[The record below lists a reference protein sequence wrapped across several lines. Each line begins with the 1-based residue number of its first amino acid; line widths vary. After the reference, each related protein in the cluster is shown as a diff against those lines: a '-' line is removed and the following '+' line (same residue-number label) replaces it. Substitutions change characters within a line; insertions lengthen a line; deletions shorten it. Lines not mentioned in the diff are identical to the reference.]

1 MGNDRPNFRIVKP
14 NYESRSD
21 DFHKDFDKG
30 ISKSEL
36 TAKYDIPKSVWTEW
50 RDRIFE
56 ENPKH
61 FRRFRRGRIPK
72 PKKVRVRRDGW
83 VQGTP
88 NRTYTVY
95 RSVNG
100 NRVSYGTYPT
110 KSVADEV
117 HGELVA
123 HNWNPYVAYDLLKE
137 NGVPISKRCLLSR
150 IIERKL

>member
-1 MGNDRPNFRIVKP
+1 MSKPNFRFITP
-14 NYESRSD
+14 DYESRFD

-30 ISKSEL
+30 VSKSEL
-36 TAKYDIPKSVWTEW
+36 TVKYDIPKSVWFEW

-72 PKKVRVRRDGW
+72 PKKKRRVPRDGW

-88 NRTYTVY
+88 SRTYTVY
-95 RSVNG
+95 RGVNG

-110 KSVADEV
+110 KSIAEDV
-117 HGELVA
+117 HSELVA
-123 HNWNPYVAYDLLKE
+123 HNWNSYVAYDLLKE
-137 NGVPISKRCLLSR
+137 NGVPTSKRCLLSR
-150 IIERKL
+150 IRERKL